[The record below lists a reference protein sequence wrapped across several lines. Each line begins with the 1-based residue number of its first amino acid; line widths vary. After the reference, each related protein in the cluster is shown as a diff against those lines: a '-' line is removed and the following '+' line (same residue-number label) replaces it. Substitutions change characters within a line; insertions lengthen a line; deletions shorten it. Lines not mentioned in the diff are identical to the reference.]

1 MKRQLKLYFLRLKVF
16 FKKIFANKENKIA
29 ILVSSRWR
37 NKVSDDVLLELSLL
51 NNNIYPTLV
60 SFDKPH
66 NYKKYKLVIIRSIW
80 GYEKNIQYFLDLIN
94 DIHKN
99 HIPIINDYNIII
111 NNYNK
116 EKQLRLLEEYQI
128 PHIDTTIIKEN
139 TKDIK
144 TIISKLNEEE
154 LVIKPCI
161 SASGNNTYLISNNK
175 DRDNVIS
182 LDDVNNKFREIN
194 KKTSLIVQP
203 FIKEIDNGEISLIYI
218 NGTYSHAILRFPNIF
233 NNKSSITYI
242 KKEKLDK
249 EIFDVANKV
258 LGIKEYQN
266 NLYERIDFV
275 KINNKYYIME
285 IELIEPDLFIRK
297 VYDKSVQ
304 DNILNNITKSIKDI
318 IKK

>member
-1 MKRQLKLYFLRLKVF
+1 MKRILKLYILRIRVFL
-16 FKKIFANKENKIA
+16 KKIFAHKENKIA
-29 ILVSSRWR
+29 ILVSTPWR
-37 NKVSDDVLLELSLL
+37 NKVSDDLLLELSLL

-60 SFDKPH
+60 TFDKPH

-80 GYEKNIQYFLDLIN
+80 GYEKNINYFLNLIKDLHDN
-94 DIHKN
+94 N
-99 HIPIINDYNIII
+99 IPILNDYNIIMS
-111 NNYNK
+111 NYNK
-116 EKQLRLLEEYQI
+116 VNQIKLLEKYQI

-144 TIISKLNEEE
+144 SIISKLNTLE

-175 DRDNVIS
+175 KRDNVIS
-182 LDDVNNKFREIN
+182 LDDVNDIFFKIN
-194 KKTSLIVQP
+194 KDTPLLVQP

-242 KKEKLDK
+242 KKENLDK
-249 EIFDVANKV
+249 EIFTVANKV

-266 NLYERIDFV
+266 NLYERIDFI
-275 KINNKYYIME
+275 KIDNQYYIME

-297 VYDKSVQ
+297 IDDKSIQ
-304 DNILNNITKSIKDI
+304 ENILNTITKNIKDV